1 MAIHNSLAPK
11 TILVPLT
18 ADRPARLALRAAGQ
32 IAREL
37 GSRLILA
44 YVSPEPGH
52 MEQVGFRLESIDE
65 IRDRLEGAFGA
76 IIAEE
81 LGDLPHEAMARVD
94 DVGEGVVALAREH
107 NVDLIVMETRPRSL
121 LERAFRPSVSA
132 WVVQHAP
139 CAVLV
144 LPADAV

>member
-1 MAIHNSLAPK
+1 MHKSLAPK

-18 ADRPARLALRAAGQ
+18 AERPARLALRAAGQ
-32 IAREL
+32 MAREL

-65 IRDRLEGAFGA
+65 IRNRLEGALGS

-81 LGDLPHEAMARVD
+81 LGDIPHEAVARVD
-94 DVGEGVVALAREH
+94 DVGDGVVTLAREH
-107 NVDLIVMETRPRSL
+107 GVDLIVLETRPRSL
-121 LERAFRPSVSA
+121 LERVFTPSVSA
-132 WVVQHAP
+132 RVVHHAP

-144 LPADAV
+144 LPDGGE

>member
-1 MAIHNSLAPK
+1 MYKSLAPK

-18 ADRPARLALRAAGQ
+18 DERPARIALRAAGQ

-52 MEQVGFRLESIDE
+52 MEQVGFRLESIDQ
-65 IRDRLEGAFGA
+65 IRNRLEGALGS
-76 IIAEE
+76 IIADE
-81 LGDLPHEAMARVD
+81 LGDIPHEAVARVD
-94 DVGEGVVALAREH
+94 DVGDGVVALAREH
-107 NVDLIVMETRPRSL
+107 GVDLIVLETRPRSL
-121 LERAFRPSVSA
+121 LERVFSPSVSA
-132 WVVQHAP
+132 RVVHHAP

-144 LPADAV
+144 LPDSGA

>member
-1 MAIHNSLAPK
+1 MHKSLAPK

-18 ADRPARLALRAAGQ
+18 AERPARLALRAAGQ
-32 IAREL
+32 MAREL

-65 IRDRLEGAFGA
+65 IRKRLEGALGS

-81 LGDLPHEAMARVD
+81 LGDIPHEAVARVD
-94 DVGEGVVALAREH
+94 DVGDGVVALAREH
-107 NVDLIVMETRPRSL
+107 GVDLIVLETRPRSL
-121 LERAFRPSVSA
+121 LERVFNPSVSA
-132 WVVQHAP
+132 RVVHHAP

-144 LPADAV
+144 LPDSNA